1 MGSAA
6 QGPVARSSRAA
17 LHHPAALCKRNIFR
31 FFPVSAF
38 ACLLTLRLFY
48 HAAPLKSTPYFF
60 REKVGKKLF
69 TGYHTPWPLFW
80 TFVGAAD
87 RAALTVRPGCA
98 RVRCTLRYSLVF
110 RPVRL
115 QLLFGVWT
123 LQISAAR
130 HHASPREPAE
140 NQPAQAFGL
149 TGPQAGSLIKR
160 LEPHRRQGFVRTAA
174 VSGTR

>member
-98 RVRCTLRYSLVF
+98 RVRCTLRHSLVS

-115 QLLFGVWT
+115 RLLSGVWT
-123 LQISAAR
+123 FCAWLISAAR
-130 HHASPREPAE
+130 YHASS
-140 NQPAQAFGL
+140 GS
-149 TGPQAGSLIKR
+149 PQKTKLRKPLDSQG
-160 LEPHRRQGFVRTAA
+160 RRPGAL
-174 VSGTR
+174 